1 MSGGFFEYKQY
12 EFQHIADDIEQ
23 IVLDNDTD
31 EYYGYS
37 EETLKEFKKAVEIL
51 KKAQIYVQRI
61 DWLVSGD
68 DGEDT
73 FHERLGKDLEGS
85 V

>member
-12 EFQHIADDIEQ
+12 EFQHIADEIEQ

-37 EETLKEFKKAVEIL
+37 EATLRGFKKAVAIL
-51 KKAQIYVQRI
+51 REAQIYLQRI

-73 FHERLGKDLEGS
+73 FHERLRKDLGE